1 MFDYQNY
8 LKVLHPGRVGK
19 KRPFMDSG
27 KVGTCGKQACS
38 ACLTKTRMKLSCL
51 CCPKALCGHCSI
63 TSASEFALVIGNKK
77 GLCKGCLNIALL
89 EDQDSSS
96 ENDRETDDDA
106 DEIRSENED
115 REDAMSSSKVPVNFP
130 SNIRKSCFASL
141 VADNIKLVYLKRS
154 LVEELMKQQ
163 PDSWESKVVG
173 SFVRVKTDPR
183 DYSRRNYHQLAEVQ
197 GIIKKDSNSEFLLR
211 VISNYVTR
219 DIPMSQVSD
228 CDFNEEECEDLRQDV
243 ANCHLLRKPTVAE
256 LEHKARELHEDM
268 TKHWIGRELVR
279 LQSCVD
285 RANEKGRRSEF
296 YRYSYQRLLL
306 NQLSEQ
312 ERLLKQVPEVIAEVI

>member
-1 MFDYQNY
+1 
-8 LKVLHPGRVGK
+8 
-19 KRPFMDSG
+19 MDGG
-27 KVGTCGKQACS
+27 KVGTCCKQACS
-38 ACLTKTRMKLSCL
+38 SCLTRTLIKLSCF

-77 GLCKGCLNIALL
+77 GLCKGCLNTVLL
-89 EDQDSSS
+89 EDQESSS
-96 ENDRETDDDA
+96 ENDSETDDDS
-106 DEIRSENED
+106 DEIRSEDED
-115 REDAMSSSKVPVNFP
+115 GDDEMSSSEVHVNFP

-141 VADNIKLVYLKRS
+141 VPDNIKLVYLKRS

-183 DYSRRNYHQLAEVQ
+183 DYSARRNYHQLAEVQ
-197 GIIKKDSNSEFLLR
+197 GIIKDSNSEILLR
-211 VISNYVTR
+211 VVSNYVTR
-219 DIPMSQVSD
+219 DIAMSQVSD
-228 CDFNEEECEDLRQDV
+228 CDFNEDECKDLRQDV

-256 LEHKARELHEDM
+256 LEHKARELHEDI

-285 RANEKGRRSEF
+285 RANEKGWRSEL
-296 YRYSYQRLLL
+296 YKYLDQRELLK
-306 NQLSEQ
+306 QASEQ
-312 ERLLKQVPEVIAEVI
+312 ERLLKQVPEVIAEVIYK